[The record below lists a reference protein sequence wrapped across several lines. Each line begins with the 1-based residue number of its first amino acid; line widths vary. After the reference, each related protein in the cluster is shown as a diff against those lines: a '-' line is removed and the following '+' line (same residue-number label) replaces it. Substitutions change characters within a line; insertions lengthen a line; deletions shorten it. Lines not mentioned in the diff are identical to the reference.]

1 MRKVSHQFGI
11 VFLINEFLCH
21 SAMYKFKA
29 GENINFADTRWTN
42 EMCQTELEHIKL
54 LRCKTAR

>member
-11 VFLINEFLCH
+11 VFFINEFLCH

-29 GENINFADTRWTN
+29 GENISENIRFTMEK
-42 EMCQTELEHIKL
+42 EMDK
-54 LRCKTAR
+54 KKPFWMF

>member
-11 VFLINEFLCH
+11 MVLINEFLCH

-29 GENINFADTRWTN
+29 GEDVSFADTRWTYG
-42 EMCQTELEHIKL
+42 M
-54 LRCKTAR
+54 